1 MSLPSLSPAADRYL
15 PPGGLDGMLEAR
27 AALGTLVTV
36 LESVTDPRRREAR
49 QYSLASMLA
58 LLVLATLAGCR
69 SLRSAVA
76 WAGDLAPD
84 VVLGLGFGRGRL
96 PVRSTLA
103 GAMAGVDMAVVA
115 EVMTAWLA
123 DRLAA
128 VTGEG
133 LAGELVGE
141 PLMHVAVDGKALRG
155 ARHDRRVKDGAPPM
169 QLAVFAPEPGVVLA
183 TAEVDPR
190 TGKGGE
196 SAAVQVALDQVGSI
210 SGWVITG
217 DAAHTT
223 RSTASYLRSRGAHYV
238 LAVKANRSLL
248 QAEVAEIPWEQVP
261 VTVTTSATLHG
272 RLESRAYQVVEIT
285 TPAGVLGGG
294 LSLPGARQAIRVMA
308 TRKPSGGGRASSTV
322 LFYVT
327 SLGPEQAT
335 FAQIAYV
342 IRTRWGIENR
352 LHWIRDVVF
361 DEDRHTTRRA
371 NTTRLWTLLRST
383 AISLIHLAG
392 LPVTTTTHACYRQPE
407 RTFALVR

>member
-1 MSLPSLSPAADRYL
+1 MSLSSLSPAVDRYL
-15 PPGGLDGMLEAR
+15 SPGGLDGMLEAR
-27 AALGTLVTV
+27 AALGSLVTV
-36 LESVTDPRRREAR
+36 LESVADPRRREAR

-76 WAGDLAPD
+76 WAGDLAPA

-103 GAMAGVDMAVVA
+103 GVMAGVDMAVVA
-115 EVMTAWLA
+115 EVITGWLA
-123 DRLAA
+123 DRLAVA
-128 VTGEG
+128 TGEG
-133 LAGELVGE
+133 LVEE

-155 ARHDRRVKDGAPPM
+155 ARHDRRAKDGAPPM

-196 SAAVQVALDQVGSI
+196 GAAVQVALDQVGSI
-210 SGWVITG
+210 SGWVVTG

-223 RSTASYLRSRGAHYV
+223 RSTASYLRARGAHYV

-248 QAEVAEIPWEQVP
+248 QAEVAEIPWSQVP
-261 VTVTTSATLHG
+261 VTVRTSATMHG
-272 RLESRAYQVVEIT
+272 RDESRAYQVVEIT
-285 TPAGVLGGG
+285 TPIGVLGGG
-294 LSLPGARQAIRVMA
+294 LSLPGARQAIRVTA
-308 TRKPSGGGRASSTV
+308 TRRPSGGGPASTTV
-322 LFYVT
+322 PFYVT

-335 FAQIAYV
+335 FAQIAHV

-392 LPVTTTTHACYRQPE
+392 LPVTATTQACYRQPE

>member
-1 MSLPSLSPAADRYL
+1 MLPSSLSSAFDRYPL
-15 PPGGLDGMLEAR
+15 RGEDLDRLLEAR
-27 AALGTLVTV
+27 AAVDSLVTV
-36 LESVTDPRRREAR
+36 LGQVGDRRRREAR

-76 WAGDLAPD
+76 WAGDLAPA
-84 VVLGLGFGRGRL
+84 VVVGLGFCRGRL

-103 GAMAGVDMAVVA
+103 GAIAGADMAVVA
-115 EVMTAWLA
+115 EVMNGWLA

-128 VTGEG
+128 VGDG
-133 LAGELVGE
+133 DLV
-141 PLMHVAVDGKALRG
+141 HVAVDGKALRG
-155 ARHDRRVKDGAPPM
+155 ARHDRRARDGAPPM
-169 QLAVFAPEPGVVLA
+169 QLAVFAPDPGVVLA

-190 TGKGGE
+190 SGKGGE
-196 SAAVQVALDQVGSI
+196 GAAVKVALDQVGSI
-210 SGWVITG
+210 SGWVVTG

-223 RSTASYLRSRGAHYV
+223 KATASYLRGRGAHYV

-248 QAEVAEIPWEQVP
+248 QAEVGEIPWDQVP
-261 VTVTTSATLHG
+261 VTVRTSDTLHG
-272 RLESRAYQVVEIT
+272 RVESRAYQIVQIT
-285 TPAGVLGGG
+285 TPPQVPGGG
-294 LSLPGARQAIRVMA
+294 LSLPGARQAVRVAA
-308 TRKPSGGGRASSTV
+308 TRKPAGGGRASTTV

-335 FAQIAYV
+335 FAQIAHV

-371 NTTRLWTLLRST
+371 NTTRLRTLLRST

-392 LPVTTTTHACYRQPE
+392 LPVTTTTQACYRQPE

>member
-1 MSLPSLSPAADRYL
+1 MSLSSLSPAVDRYL

-27 AALGTLVTV
+27 AALGSLVTA
-36 LESVTDPRRREAR
+36 LESVADPRRREAR

-76 WAGDLAPD
+76 WAGDLAPA

-103 GAMAGVDMAVVA
+103 GAMAGLDMAVVA
-115 EVMTAWLA
+115 EVMTAWLT

-128 VTGEG
+128 TTGEG
-133 LAGELVGE
+133 LVEE

-155 ARHDRRVKDGAPPM
+155 ARHDRRAKDGAPPM
-169 QLAVFAPEPGVVLA
+169 QLAVFAPDPGVVLA

-196 SAAVQVALDQVGSI
+196 GAAVQVALDQVGSI

-223 RSTASYLRSRGAHYV
+223 RATASYLRARGAHYV

-248 QAEVAEIPWEQVP
+248 QAEVAEIPWDQVP
-261 VTVTTSATLHG
+261 VTVRTSATLHG
-272 RLESRAYQVVEIT
+272 RVESRAYQVVEIT
-285 TPAGVLGGG
+285 TPAGVPGGG
-294 LSLPGARQAIRVMA
+294 LSLPGARQAIRVTA
-308 TRKPSGGGRASSTV
+308 TRKPSSGGRASTTV

-335 FAQIAYV
+335 FAQIAHM

-392 LPVTTTTHACYRQPE
+392 LPVTTTTQACYRQPE

>member
-1 MSLPSLSPAADRYL
+1 MSLSSLSPAVDRYL

-27 AALGTLVTV
+27 AALGSLVAE
-36 LESVTDPRRREAR
+36 LESVADPRRREAR

-76 WAGDLAPD
+76 WAGDLAPA

-103 GAMAGVDMAVVA
+103 GVMAGVDMAVVA
-115 EVMTAWLA
+115 EVITGWLA
-123 DRLAA
+123 DRLAVA
-128 VTGEG
+128 TGEG
-133 LAGELVGE
+133 LVEE

-196 SAAVQVALDQVGSI
+196 GAAVQVALDQVGSI
-210 SGWVITG
+210 SGWVVTG

-223 RSTASYLRSRGAHYV
+223 RATASYLRARGAHYV

-248 QAEVAEIPWEQVP
+248 QAEVAEIPWDQVP
-261 VTVTTSATLHG
+261 VTVTTSATMHG
-272 RLESRAYQVVEIT
+272 RVESRAYQVVEIT
-285 TPAGVLGGG
+285 TPIGVLGGG
-294 LSLPGARQAIRVMA
+294 LSLPGARQAIRVTA
-308 TRKPSGGGRASSTV
+308 TRRPCGGGPASTTV

-335 FAQIAYV
+335 FAQIAHV

-392 LPVTTTTHACYRQPE
+392 LPVTATTQACYRQPE

>member
-1 MSLPSLSPAADRYL
+1 
-15 PPGGLDGMLEAR
+15 
-27 AALGTLVTV
+27 
-36 LESVTDPRRREAR
+36 
-49 QYSLASMLA
+49 
-58 LLVLATLAGCR
+58 
-69 SLRSAVA
+69 
-76 WAGDLAPD
+76 
-84 VVLGLGFGRGRL
+84 
-96 PVRSTLA
+96 
-103 GAMAGVDMAVVA
+103 MAGVDMAVVA
-115 EVMTAWLA
+115 EVITGWLA

-128 VTGEG
+128 TTGED
-133 LAGELVGE
+133 LVAE
-141 PLMHVAVDGKALRG
+141 PLVHVAVDGKALRG

-169 QLAVFAPEPGVVLA
+169 QLAVFAPDPGVMLA

-196 SAAVQVALDQVGSI
+196 GAAVQVALDQIGSI

-223 RSTASYLRSRGAHYV
+223 RATASYLRSRGAHYV

-248 QAEVAEIPWEQVP
+248 QAEVAEIPWDQVP
-261 VTVTTSATLHG
+261 VTVTTNATLHG
-272 RLESRAYQVVEIT
+272 RVESRAYQVVEIT

-294 LSLPGARQAIRVMA
+294 LSLPGARQAVRVTA
-308 TRKPSGGGRASSTV
+308 IRKPSGGGRASTTV

-327 SLGPEQAT
+327 SLGPQQAT
-335 FAQIAYV
+335 FAQIAHV
-342 IRTRWGIENR
+342 IRARWGIENR

-392 LPVTTTTHACYRQPE
+392 LPVTTTTQACYRQPE
-407 RTFALVR
+407 RTFSLVR